1 MSVGINSK
9 YRAIP
14 AVSKHII
21 AREALARRSI
31 GICIDEAAN
40 AGIVITAL
48 QVVEPGF
55 SGITVAM
62 VVFTGII

>member
-14 AVSKHII
+14 AVSKHIVPQ
-21 AREALARRSI
+21 EALSGRSK
-31 GICIDEAAN
+31 GICVDKSSD
-40 AGIVITAL
+40 AGIVVTAL

-55 SGITVAM
+55 SGGAVA
-62 VVFTGII
+62 VLVFTGIL

>member
-14 AVSKHII
+14 AVSKHIVPQ
-21 AREALARRSI
+21 EALSGRSKRI
-31 GICIDEAAN
+31 RIDESAD
-40 AGIVITAL
+40 AGVVITAL

-55 SGITVAM
+55 SGGAVAVM
-62 VVFTGII
+62 VFAGIL

>member
-1 MSVGINSK
+1 MTTRITIKNGI
-9 YRAIP
+9 I
-14 AVSKHII
+14 VTIHKHIVSQ
-21 AREALARRSI
+21 EALACGGE
-31 GICIDEAAN
+31 GIRIDESSD

>member
-14 AVSKHII
+14 AVSKHIVTQ
-21 AREALARRSI
+21 ETLTRR
-31 GICIDEAAN
+31 GEGVRIDETTD
-40 AGIVITAL
+40 AGIVISAL

-55 SGITVAM
+55 SGGAVATM
-62 VVFTGII
+62 VYLTIL